1 MPSRQIPRAQGSD
14 EPRSGPE
21 AVPALVDRL
30 HALADGAETVSFAEI
45 NRTIGAQG
53 HAPLLMVV
61 SLFMVLPIGMIP
73 GVGGALGA
81 IVALIGLQMLLGRKG
96 IGLPDVFGRRT
107 LSSERLRRA
116 AVRIRPAADW
126 LRKRLRPRWS
136 ALAEGRVSLSIM
148 AILLILAGGSLL
160 VLGAIPVTTPL
171 LGLPVAVFALGVL
184 GRDGMVVA
192 AGYVLLALVVFGGM
206 WMQMSSG

>member
-1 MPSRQIPRAQGSD
+1 MTTRQHTPEHGSD

-21 AVPALVDRL
+21 AVPALVERL
-30 HALADGAETVSFAEI
+30 HKLADGAETVSFAEL

-61 SLFMVLPIGMIP
+61 SIFMILPIGMIP
-73 GVGGALGA
+73 GIGGALGA
-81 IVALIGLQMLLGRKG
+81 IVALIGLQMLLGREG
-96 IGLPDVFGRRT
+96 IGLPAVFGRRT
-107 LSSERLRRA
+107 LSAERLCRA
-116 AVRIRPAADW
+116 ADRIRPVADW

-148 AILLILAGGSLL
+148 AILLMIAGGSLL
-160 VLGAIPVTTPL
+160 VLGAIPVMTPL

-184 GRDGMVVA
+184 GRDGLVVA
-192 AGYVLLALVVFGGM
+192 AGYVLLGLVILGGM
-206 WMQMSSG
+206 WMKMSSG

>member
-1 MPSRQIPRAQGSD
+1 MTTRQDTSAPGAAA
-14 EPRSGPE
+14 PRSGPE

-30 HALADGAETVSFAEI
+30 KALADGSETVSFAEL

-61 SLFMVLPIGMIP
+61 SIFMILPIGMIP
-73 GVGGALGA
+73 GIGGALGA
-81 IVALIGLQMLLGRKG
+81 IVALIGVQMLRGSKG
-96 IGLPDVFGRRT
+96 IGLPDLFGRRT
-107 LSSERLRRA
+107 LSADRLRRVA
-116 AVRIRPAADW
+116 IRIRPIADW

-136 ALAEGRVSLSIM
+136 ALAEGRVSLCIM
-148 AILLILAGGSLL
+148 AILLIVAGGSLL

-192 AGYVLLALVVFGGM
+192 AGYVLLALVILGAT
-206 WMQMSSG
+206 WMKASSG

>member
-1 MPSRQIPRAQGSD
+1 MTTRQDTSAPDAAA
-14 EPRSGPE
+14 PRSGPE

-30 HALADGAETVSFAEI
+30 KALADGSETVSFAEL

-61 SLFMVLPIGMIP
+61 SIFMVLPIGMIP
-73 GVGGALGA
+73 GIGGALGA
-81 IVALIGLQMLLGRKG
+81 IVALIGVQMLLGREG
-96 IGLPDVFGRRT
+96 IGLPDLFGRRT
-107 LSSERLRRA
+107 LSAERLRRV
-116 AVRIRPAADW
+116 AVRIRPIADW

-136 ALAEGRVSLSIM
+136 ALAEGRVSLCIM
-148 AILLILAGGSLL
+148 AILLIVAGGSLL

-192 AGYVLLALVVFGGM
+192 AGYVLLALVILGAT
-206 WMQMSSG
+206 WMKASSG

>member
-1 MPSRQIPRAQGSD
+1 MTTRQDTSAPGAAA
-14 EPRSGPE
+14 PRSGPE

-30 HALADGAETVSFAEI
+30 KALADGSETVSFAEL

-61 SLFMVLPIGMIP
+61 SIFMILPVGMIP
-73 GVGGALGA
+73 GIGGALGA
-81 IVALIGLQMLLGRKG
+81 IVALIGVQMLLGREG
-96 IGLPDVFGRRT
+96 IGLPDLFGRRT
-107 LSSERLRRA
+107 LSAERLRRV
-116 AVRIRPAADW
+116 AVRIRPIADW

-136 ALAEGRVSLSIM
+136 ALAEGRVSLCIM
-148 AILLILAGGSLL
+148 AVLLIVAGGSLL

-192 AGYVLLALVVFGGM
+192 AGYVLLALVILGAT
-206 WMQMSSG
+206 WMKASSG